1 MKNQTFCRC
10 GDQSNIRPMILTW
23 ILACKTLSKID
34 ENSVDEVQLGVEP
47 GSFIVRLRITA
58 GVRSNVL

>member
-1 MKNQTFCRC
+1 
-10 GDQSNIRPMILTW
+10 MILTW